1 MTLHV
6 AVSTT
11 HRSMWFVL
19 TARLPRRVTQVLTL
33 HQHRITEFNIIN
45 NEFSRGYTVSTQMW
59 TGSVEDVRNLRCAWV
74 VLLIVG

>member
-1 MTLHV
+1 M
-6 AVSTT
+6 
-11 HRSMWFVL
+11 
-19 TARLPRRVTQVLTL
+19 LTL

-59 TGSVEDVRNLRCAWV
+59 TGSVEDVRNLLCAWV